1 LEELLPKD
9 NEKIPLPDVGTLKPS
24 ELQAFPAE
32 QMVRC
37 EECLRANPPTRVNCI
52 YCGVVLPVSEKSARL
67 QKPALRRL
75 EKWEHGFNCI
85 LKPAT
90 ERRLSPEALAEASD
104 LLKLASSDL
113 QRILSAGMPLPLA
126 RAATEG
132 EASLISDRLA
142 ELGLETFTIPD
153 EQLNSNERMMRIRS
167 AKLGKTGITGFQL
180 SGSAGFEVLF
190 NEIILLVKGRLFVKR
205 VEVTERK
212 SHRAEDQ
219 IVNASE
225 FFTDATVLDIHAG
238 NKNSSW
244 RIEAGNFDFSL
255 LGARKGLVAGEN
267 LNTLI
272 DLIRE
277 HAPHMELDDSY
288 TSVRQALEPVW
299 PCEQRSEAIGW
310 QRDRPGKYSTTG
322 ATESSNENQFTR
334 YSRLRH
340 YLKLNPL
347 VQSQ

>member
-1 LEELLPKD
+1 LPKD
-9 NEKIPLPDVGTLKPS
+9 NEKIPLPDVGPIKPS
-24 ELQAFPAE
+24 EIQAFPAE

-52 YCGVVLPVSEKSARL
+52 YCGVALPVTEKSARL

-75 EKWEHGFNCI
+75 EKWEHGFNSI
-85 LKPAT
+85 LVPAT

-132 EASLISDRLA
+132 EAALISERLA

-153 EQLNSNERMMRIRS
+153 EQLNSNERMPRIRS
-167 AKLGKTGITGFQL
+167 AKLGKTGITGCHS
-180 SGSAGFEVLF
+180 SGAPGFDVLF
-190 NEIILLVKGRLFVKR
+190 NEIALLVRGRLFVRR

-212 SHRAEDQ
+212 SRRAEDQ
-219 IVNASE
+219 IVDASE

-238 NKNSSW
+238 SKNASW
-244 RIEAGNFDFSL
+244 RIEAGNFDFSV
-255 LGARKGLVAGEN
+255 LGSRKGLIAGEN
-267 LNTLI
+267 LNKLI
-272 DLIRE
+272 ELIRE
-277 HAPHMELDDSY
+277 HAPDVELDDSY

-299 PCEQRSEAIGW
+299 PNEQRSEAIGW
-310 QRDRPGKYSTTG
+310 QRQRPGKYSTTG

-347 VQSQ
+347 DQSR